1 MSFNEQNIN
10 PLLKT
15 IYYRNDENKT
25 KKDVCFGVCVR
36 VGRGGDTPTN
46 FCELRCQLCVP
57 LRIALLTSA
66 WRVQPINVCTAIF
79 LYTQTFSLVSKA
91 QRHRTLVWK
100 VSCWVGIQSLTLG
113 NTRGWMAD
121 WNNSGVEELYAF
133 FRSTNKGCCLE
144 RFVWQHNIQFI
155 QGRSIFSMS
164 LCIKVAI

>member
-1 MSFNEQNIN
+1 M
-10 PLLKT
+10 T
-15 IYYRNDENKT
+15 KT
-25 KKDVCFGVCVR
+25 KLKKMCVLVCVC
-36 VGRGGDTPTN
+36 VGGGDTPTD
-46 FCELRCQLCVP
+46 FCELKCQLCVP